1 MKIPQNVSIFPQPL
15 PSPTR
20 GHWQSL
26 GMELRKPGRMGRSSG
41 ALQPPQTL
49 GSTLAHPGQGS
60 LPLKTSP
67 QRAAMQPGR
76 RGGSWTP
83 GSLCN
88 PLTSSV
94 PQFPFPTAT
103 LTAASLGQGPVQRFC
118 RTDGEGFPMMGHPTP
133 MPDLSSSPKTR
144 VPCEHLLETAP
155 KIPLIPSA
163 GWAAGRA
170 GFQAVAA
177 RQHQSPFSKNPPS
190 APALP
195 PVLQSQHWYKLIHSK
210 RELAE

>member
-15 PSPTR
+15 PSPTL
-20 GHWQSL
+20 GHWQSP

-67 QRAAMQPGR
+67 RRAAMQPGR

-83 GSLCN
+83 GSLCK

-144 VPCEHLLETAP
+144 VPCEHLLKQPP
-155 KIPLIPSA
+155 KSPLS
-163 GWAAGRA
+163 
-170 GFQAVAA
+170 
-177 RQHQSPFSKNPPS
+177 
-190 APALP
+190 
-195 PVLQSQHWYKLIHSK
+195 PVLAGQQDGLGSRLWRPGSTKVLFPRTPLQPPLCLQCCRASTGTS
-210 RELAE
+210 